1 MGVLRNAGG
10 FNGFTVLQLPG
21 QHALL
26 TTCGEVKALGRP
38 YWGLAWLK
46 GAIEGEKLFSR
57 ACSDRTEGN
66 GLKMKE
72 SKFKLETKKKFFTVM
87 VVNTG
92 TREVVDAPTLE
103 TFKVSLDRALGNLV

>member
-1 MGVLRNAGG
+1 
-10 FNGFTVLQLPG
+10 
-21 QHALL
+21 
-26 TTCGEVKALGRP
+26 
-38 YWGLAWLK
+38 
-46 GAIEGEKLFSR
+46 
-57 ACSDRTEGN
+57 
-66 GLKMKE
+66 MKE